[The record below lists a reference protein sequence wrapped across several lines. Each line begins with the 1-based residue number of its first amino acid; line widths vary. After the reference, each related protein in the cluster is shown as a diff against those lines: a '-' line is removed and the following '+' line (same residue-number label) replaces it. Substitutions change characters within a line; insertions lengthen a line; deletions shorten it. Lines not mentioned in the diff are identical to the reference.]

1 MSTQQNINPQNG
13 LNENQKKLIRKLQ
26 WIIYPL
32 FFVFIAVEIL
42 PEFIPSFKEKLG
54 FVKTILG
61 LIEKGIFLL
70 LFLIFTWVL
79 LGFILHELSKNRERV
94 NYKNVILE
102 LKHKKSI
109 VPFIVVLAVLVFAI
123 FMNYLLFEPSV
134 IIEGNELTNISLMEK
149 AIFTFFY
156 VLVHFLLVV
165 FTIRAIR
172 NPAYFILTNEGFFY
186 EPSDVSVGF
195 ILWKDIAT
203 IKEDRLLANRGG
215 FAGPTT
221 IPALAISFKEPD
233 KYNKKYN
240 FFLQKLVEIGTKLI
254 KYQTGGVGDMVINPI
269 DFGENY
275 PKVKELMF
283 EHFEKNK

>member
-1 MSTQQNINPQNG
+1 MPQANNNRPNG
-13 LNENQKKLIRKLQ
+13 FNENQKKLIRKLQ

-42 PEFIPSFKEKLG
+42 PEFIPSFKEK
-54 FVKTILG
+54 FVAVKSLFD

-79 LGFILHELSKNRERV
+79 LGFILHEIGKNRERV
-94 NYKNVILE
+94 NYKNVILK
-102 LKHKKSI
+102 LKHKRSI
-109 VPFIVVLAVLVFAI
+109 IPFIVVLAVLVFSI
-123 FMNYLLFEPSV
+123 FMNYLLFEPST
-134 IIEGNELTNISLMEK
+134 IIDDFEQTSFSLMEK

-186 EPSDVSVGF
+186 EPADVSVGF
-195 ILWKDIAT
+195 ILWKDIAAM
-203 IKEDRLLANRGG
+203 KEDRLLVNRGG
-215 FAGPTT
+215 FAGPSTNA
-221 IPALAISFKEPD
+221 ALVVSFKEPE
-233 KYNKKYN
+233 KYNRKYN
-240 FFLQKLVEIGTKLI
+240 FILRKFVELATKLV
-254 KYQTGGVGDMVINPI
+254 KYQTSGVGDMVLDPV
-269 DFGENY
+269 DFGQNY

>member
-1 MSTQQNINPQNG
+1 MPQANNNRPNG
-13 LNENQKKLIRKLQ
+13 FNENQKKLIRKLQ

-42 PEFIPSFKEKLG
+42 PEFIPSFKEK
-54 FVKTILG
+54 FVAVKSLFD

-79 LGFILHELSKNRERV
+79 LGFILHELGKNRERV
-94 NYKNVILE
+94 NYKNVIIE
-102 LKHKKSI
+102 LKHKKS
-109 VPFIVVLAVLVFAI
+109 VAPFIVVLVVLAFAI
-123 FMNYLLFEPSV
+123 FMNYLLFEPST
-134 IIEGNELTNISLMEK
+134 IIDDFEQTSFSLMEK
-149 AIFTFFY
+149 GIFAFFY
-156 VLVHFLLVV
+156 TVVHFLLIV
-165 FTIRAIR
+165 FTVRAIR
-172 NPAYFILTNEGFFY
+172 NPAYFILTKEGFFY
-186 EPSDVSVGF
+186 EPADVSVGF
-195 ILWKDIAT
+195 IFWKDIAA

-221 IPALAISFKEPD
+221 IPALAISFKEPE
-233 KYNKKYN
+233 KYNKRYN

-254 KYQTGGVGDMVINPI
+254 KYQTGGVGDMVLDPI

-275 PKVKELMF
+275 PKVRDLML